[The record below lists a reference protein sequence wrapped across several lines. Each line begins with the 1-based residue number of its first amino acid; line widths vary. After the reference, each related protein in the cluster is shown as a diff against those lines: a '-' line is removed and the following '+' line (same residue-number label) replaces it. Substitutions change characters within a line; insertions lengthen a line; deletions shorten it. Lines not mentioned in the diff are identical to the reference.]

1 MTVTYKHKI
10 SGKILSDEVTL
21 INNSGKYYEVNRTNA
36 QNISP
41 LKVYF
46 SEVIS
51 KHFRSFTL

>member
-1 MTVTYKHKI
+1 MKVTYKHKI

-21 INNSGKYYEVNRTNA
+21 INHSGKYYEVNRAEA
-36 QNISP
+36 QSTSP

-51 KHFRSFTL
+51 KHFKSFTL